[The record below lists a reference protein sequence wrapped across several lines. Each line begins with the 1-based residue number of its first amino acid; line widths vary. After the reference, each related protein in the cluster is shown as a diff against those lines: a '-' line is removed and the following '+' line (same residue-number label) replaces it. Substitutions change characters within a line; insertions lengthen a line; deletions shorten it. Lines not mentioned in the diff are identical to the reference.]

1 MKIFIYFSKEIAYIK
16 YMKMKKANKKILE
29 AVSEV
34 AQEKEYQKLV
44 EAAKPHFK
52 DEWDAVC
59 FELDHPT
66 PEFIRLGKEL
76 KKAISNVDF
85 SKIETINCKL

>member
-1 MKIFIYFSKEIAYIK
+1 
-16 YMKMKKANKKILE
+16 MKKSNKKILE

-34 AQEKEYQKLV
+34 VQEKNYQRLY
-44 EAAKPHFK
+44 EAVKPHFK

-66 PEFIRLGKEL
+66 PEFIKLGKEL
-76 KKAISNVDF
+76 KNAIANIDF

>member
-1 MKIFIYFSKEIAYIK
+1 
-16 YMKMKKANKKILE
+16 MKMKKSKNRKILE

-34 AQEKEYQKLV
+34 AQEKEYQKLA
-44 EAAKPHFK
+44 EATKPYFK

-76 KKAISNVDF
+76 KKAILNVDF

>member
-1 MKIFIYFSKEIAYIK
+1 MTYIK
-16 YMKMKKANKKILE
+16 YMKMEKSKNKKILE
-29 AVSEV
+29 AASEV
-34 AQEKEYQKLV
+34 VRQKLYEEV
-44 EAAKPHFK
+44 KPHFK

-66 PEFIRLGKEL
+66 PEFIKLGKEL
-76 KKAISNVDF
+76 KNAIANIDF

>member
-1 MKIFIYFSKEIAYIK
+1 
-16 YMKMKKANKKILE
+16 MKKSNKKILE

-34 AQEKEYQKLV
+34 VQEKNYQRLY
-44 EAAKPHFK
+44 EAVKPHFK

-66 PEFIRLGKEL
+66 PEFIKLGKEL
-76 KKAISNVDF
+76 KNAIANIDYENVEVI
-85 SKIETINCKL
+85 KIKL